1 MSPPR
6 KRGGIIIARGYGKV
20 KMSLTKEK
28 ADGRIY
34 TPRHIVQN
42 ILDLSG
48 YVGERILK
56 KHVIDNSCGDG
67 AFLTEI
73 IRRYIEAALGTHN
86 SAKQI
91 KADLEKY
98 VHGIEI
104 NGQELQKA
112 CDNATATADGFG
124 ISNVQW
130 DFICD
135 NAIAVHRFDGRMD
148 FVLGNPPYVRVH
160 HLAGS
165 YDAIKQFRFAQEG
178 MTDLFI
184 AFYEIGLNMLRPG
197 GTLGYIT
204 PSSLFNS
211 VAGAC
216 LRRFLVEHRQIQAVV
231 DLKHYQPFEAT
242 TYTTIMILT
251 KNLEERHVAYYE
263 YDAKKE
269 CPVFQNHLDHSEFF
283 FDGKYYFGT
292 KEQLNNLKKILAH
305 ERSSSF
311 VDVKN
316 GFATLLDEFFIGD
329 WPFDQFVIPVVKAS
343 TSSAAKCIYPYTRT
357 GELIPFKTLAQSR
370 VVKERYLLYK
380 DKLTERS
387 LQKGTPWYGFGRTQ
401 GILDVYRKKYAVGS
415 LIRGVHDVKLVCCEP
430 GTGVYGGLYILTDNT
445 PADLENLLK
454 DDAFFN
460 YIALLG
466 KYKSGGY
473 YTFSSKDLKR
483 YLNYRFSEKDHFKNV
498 QRRLFECY

>member
-1 MSPPR
+1 M
-6 KRGGIIIARGYGKV
+6 II
-20 KMSLTKEK
+20 SKEK
-28 ADGRIY
+28 AKGRFY

-48 YVGERILK
+48 YVGERVLK

-67 AFLTEI
+67 AFLTEMV
-73 IRRYIEAALGTHN
+73 RRYIDAALGAHT
-86 SAKQI
+86 SARQI
-91 KADLEKY
+91 KADLEQY

-104 NGQELQKA
+104 NKQELQKA
-112 CDNATATADGFG
+112 CDNATAAADSLG
-124 ISNVQW
+124 IPNVKW
-130 DFICD
+130 DFIYD
-135 NAIAVHRFDGRMD
+135 NAVTVRRFDGRMD

-160 HLAGS
+160 HLADS
-165 YDAIKQFRFAQEG
+165 YDAIKRFRFAQDG

-216 LRRFLVEHRQIQAVV
+216 LRQFLIERRQIQAVV

-251 KNLEERHVAYYE
+251 KDLDERRVAYYE

-269 CPVFQNHLDHSEFF
+269 RPVFRNHLESSEFF
-283 FDGKYYFGT
+283 LDGKFYFGA
-292 KEQLNNLKKILAH
+292 KERLKNFGKILAY
-305 ERSSSF
+305 ENAPSG
-311 VDVKN
+311 VEVKN

-329 WPFDQFVIPVVKAS
+329 WPFDPFVIPVVKAS
-343 TSSAAKCIYPYTRT
+343 TSLAAKCIYPYTRT
-357 GELIPFKTLAQSR
+357 GALIPFKTLAQSKAL
-370 VVKERYLLYK
+370 KERYALYK
-380 DKLTERS
+380 DKLKKRS

-401 GILDVYRKKYAVGS
+401 GILDVYRKKYAVVS
-415 LIRGVHDVKLVCCEP
+415 LLRAVDDVKLVCCEP
-430 GTGVYGGLYILTDNT
+430 GTGVYGGLYILTDKKT
-445 PADLENLLK
+445 ADLENLLK
-454 DDAFFN
+454 DDAFFD

-483 YLNYRFSEKDHFKNV
+483 YLNYRFSEKVRLKNG
-498 QRRLFECY
+498 QGRLFECCTAEY